1 MELVREA
8 ALWLSRV
15 TRVVVFTGAGVSAE
29 SGLATFRGAGGL
41 WEGHRVED
49 VATPEAFARD
59 PLLVWRFYAMRRENA
74 KKAQPN
80 SGHKAIAQLEEF
92 FPSVV
97 VVTQNVDG
105 LHQRA
110 GSKRVLELHGSL
122 WRIRCQSCGRE
133 RWDERVPLPQLPPRC
148 TVCGGWERPAVVWF
162 GEPLPE
168 AVFSEAEEACSHAE
182 AMLVVGTSGVVWP
195 AAGLVEV
202 AAAAGAAIIEVN
214 PEPSALAYLAAVQ
227 IPKKAGEALPE
238 LLSRIVEVQGA
249 RA

>member
-1 MELVREA
+1 MKA
-8 ALWLSRV
+8 ALLLSRAA
-15 TRVVVFTGAGVSAE
+15 RAVVFTGAGVSAE

-41 WEGHRVED
+41 WEGHRVEE

-59 PLLVWRFYAMRRENA
+59 PLLVWRFYAMRREQA
-74 KKAQPN
+74 KKAEPN
-80 SGHKAIAQLEEF
+80 PAHKAIAQLERL
-92 FPSVV
+92 FPSLV

-110 GSKRVLELHGSL
+110 GSQRVLELHGSL
-122 WRIRCQSCGRE
+122 WRIRCASCGRE
-133 RWDERVPLPQLPPRC
+133 LGDDRVPLPELPPRC
-148 TVCGGWERPAVVWF
+148 DACGGWQRPAVVWF

-168 AVFSEAEEACSHAE
+168 AIFREAERACTEADV
-182 AMLVVGTSGVVWP
+182 MLVVGTSGVVWP

-202 AAAAGAAIIEVN
+202 AAACGAAIIEVN

-227 IPKKAGEALPE
+227 IPKKAGEALPALVE
-238 LLSRIVEVQGA
+238 RLEEVQGA

>member
-1 MELVREA
+1 MEAVRHA
-8 ALWLSRV
+8 ALLLSRAA
-15 TRVVVFTGAGVSAE
+15 RVVVFTGAGVSAE

-41 WEGHRVED
+41 WEGHRVEE

-74 KKAQPN
+74 RKAQPN
-80 SGHKAIAQLEEF
+80 PGHKAIAQLEEL

-122 WRIRCQSCGRE
+122 WRIRCASCGQERRE
-133 RWDERVPLPQLPPRC
+133 ERVPLPQLPPRC
-148 TVCGGWERPAVVWF
+148 ALCGGLERPAVVWF
-162 GEPLPE
+162 GEVLPE
-168 AVFSEAEEACSHAE
+168 AVFAEAEKACSQAD

-195 AAGLVEV
+195 AAGLVEL

-227 IPKKAGEALPE
+227 IPMKAGEALPV
-238 LLSRIVEVQGA
+238 LVARLMEVQGA

>member
-1 MELVREA
+1 MREA
-8 ALWLSRV
+8 ALLLSHAK
-15 TRVVVFTGAGVSAE
+15 RVVVFTGAGVSAE
-29 SGLATFRGAGGL
+29 SGLATFRGSGGL

-80 SGHKAIAQLEEF
+80 PGHKAIAQLQEL

-97 VVTQNVDG
+97 VITQNVDG

-110 GSKRVLELHGSL
+110 GSRPVLELHGSL
-122 WRIRCQSCGRE
+122 WRICCTSCGRK
-133 RWDERVPLPQLPPRC
+133 RWDERVPLPELPPRC
-148 TVCGGWERPAVVWF
+148 GVCGGLERPAVVWF

-168 AVFSEAEEACSHAE
+168 DVFVEAEKACAAAD
-182 AMLVVGTSGVVWP
+182 AMVVVGTSGVVWP
-195 AAGLVEV
+195 AAGLVEI
-202 AAAAGAAIIEVN
+202 AAASGAAIIEVN
-214 PEPSALAYLAAVQ
+214 PEPSALAYLATVQ
-227 IPKKAGEALPE
+227 IPAKAGEALPALMAK
-238 LLSRIVEVQGA
+238 LLEVQGA

>member
-1 MELVREA
+1 MRA
-8 ALWLSRV
+8 ALLLSRAKN
-15 TRVVVFTGAGVSAE
+15 VVVFTGAGVSAE

-49 VATPEAFARD
+49 VATPEAFGRD

-80 SGHKAIAQLEEF
+80 PAHKAIAKLEEL
-92 FPSVV
+92 FPSLV

-110 GSKRVLELHGSL
+110 GSTRVLELHGSL
-122 WRIRCQSCGRE
+122 WRLFCAKCGRTRE
-133 RWDERVPLPQLPPRC
+133 DHQVPLPQLPPRC
-148 TVCGGWERPAVVWF
+148 GVCGGLERPGVVWF

-168 AVFSEAEEACSHAE
+168 AVLAEAERVSSQAD

-202 AAAAGAAIIEVN
+202 AAAWGAAVIEVN
-214 PEPSALAYLAAVQ
+214 PEPSALAYLATVQ
-227 IPKKAGEALPE
+227 IPAKAGEALPALTAR
-238 LLSRIVEVQGA
+238 LLEVQGA